1 MFPSFGTPA
10 VLSAGEG
17 LAMAPGVQLWV
28 CRAGST
34 RGYVFGVFL
43 SVAGKLMGSGWW
55 SCQAYDHS

>member
-1 MFPSFGTPA
+1 MFS
-10 VLSAGEG
+10 
-17 LAMAPGVQLWV
+17 
-28 CRAGST
+28 CGSVVRGAT